1 MRIDSHQ
8 HFWNYSQTEYP
19 WIQNGSALHRDYGPS
34 DLQQVLEPLGFDGS
48 IAVQARQSP
57 NENLFLSR
65 LAEEFD
71 FIKGIVGWI
80 DLRSPNVDA
89 QARSFSRLPK
99 AVGVRHVVQ
108 DELDPDF
115 MAGAEFRRGIG
126 ALEQHG
132 LVYDI
137 LIYAH
142 QLPDAIRLVRDLPEQ
157 TFVLDHIA
165 KPAIRKGEL
174 ATWKKDLAA
183 ISNLSNVSI
192 KLSGVLTEADHR
204 SWSVEQLSPYWESVC
219 ELFSPSRILY
229 GSDWPVMRL
238 AAEYRAW
245 VDIVSDWLSSYSAS
259 DKELIWGGNAERIY
273 LQRLSPTNLA

>member
-19 WIQNGSALHRDYGPS
+19 WIESGSRLHRDYGPS
-34 DLQQVLEPLGFDGS
+34 DLQPILEPLGFDGS
-48 IAVQARQSP
+48 IAVQARQNP

-65 LAEEFD
+65 LAEEYE

-80 DLRSPNVDA
+80 DLRSPNFDA

-108 DELDPDF
+108 DESDPNF
-115 MAGAEFRRGIG
+115 MAGADFRRGIEG
-126 ALEQHG
+126 LNQYG

-142 QLPDAIRLVRDLPEQ
+142 QLPDATGLVNDFPAQ
-157 TFVLDHIA
+157 SFVLDHIA

-174 ATWKKDLAA
+174 AKWKKDLAA
-183 ISNLSNVSI
+183 IAKLPNVSV
-192 KLSGVLTEADHR
+192 KLSGVLTEADHS
-204 SWSVEQLSPYWESVC
+204 SWTVEQISPYWECVF
-219 ELFSPSRILY
+219 ELFSPNRILY
-229 GSDWPVMRL
+229 GSDWPVIRL
-238 AAEYRAW
+238 AAEYSAW
-245 VDIVSDWLSSYSAS
+245 VDIVSDWLSAYSQS
-259 DKELIWGGNAERIY
+259 DRELIWGGNAERIY
-273 LQRLSPTNLA
+273 LDRLSLVK